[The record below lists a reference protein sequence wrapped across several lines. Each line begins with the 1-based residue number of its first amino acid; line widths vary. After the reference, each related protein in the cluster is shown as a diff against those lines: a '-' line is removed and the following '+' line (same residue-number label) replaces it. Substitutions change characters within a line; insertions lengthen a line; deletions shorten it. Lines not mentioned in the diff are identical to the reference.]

1 MAHDIFL
8 EHNGILRVRYSGQIG
23 IEERRIV
30 AERVFGS
37 RAYDHISRF
46 LLDYRLAT
54 HLVGDPGTA
63 RQTARYLAERL
74 QGRDARVAWL
84 VTYDHQLAYEV
95 EELAREFGM
104 VNRRFRDYNAAI
116 AWLQRAEVR
125 DLADTDADANA
136 DATSEPEVMGLPD
149 ATVSPPRRALVLA
162 MEASAAFPQ
171 LPPLQF
177 AALVRIVQE
186 LLDEGMDETKVEALA
201 ERMVEMVYGAPAPR
215 PGPSSTGRG

>member
-54 HLVGDPGTA
+54 HLASDPETA
-63 RQTARYLAERL
+63 RKTAHYLAERL
-74 QGRDARVAWL
+74 RGRNARVAWL
-84 VTYDHQLAYEV
+84 VTYDHQLAPEV
-95 EELAREFGM
+95 EELAREFGLA
-104 VNRRFRDYNAAI
+104 NRRFREYLPAI
-116 AWLQRAEVR
+116 AWLQRT
-125 DLADTDADANA
+125 DTDDGAEAA
-136 DATSEPEVMGLPD
+136 EPEVMGLPS
-149 ATVSPPRRALVLA
+149 ATLSPPRRALILA
-162 MEASAAFPQ
+162 MEACAPFPQ

-177 AALVRIVQE
+177 AALARILQE
-186 LLDEGMDETKVEALA
+186 LLDEGLDEARVQSLA
-201 ERMVEMVYGAPAPR
+201 ARMVEMVYGLPAPR
-215 PGPSSTGRG
+215 PAPSSTGRG